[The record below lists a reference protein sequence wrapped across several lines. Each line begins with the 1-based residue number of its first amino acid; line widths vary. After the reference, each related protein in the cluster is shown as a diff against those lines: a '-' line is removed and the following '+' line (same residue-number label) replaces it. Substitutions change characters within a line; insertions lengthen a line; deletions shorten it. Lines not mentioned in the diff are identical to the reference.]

1 MVCRN
6 LYSFFF
12 TCFCYFISFFLFLL
26 LLLLFLFIIIQTTV
40 QLSIYYTSWHVC
52 LLWCFCLYIYIYK
65 HVLIYTHVLGLCSM
79 YTSEKINIVPFCSV
93 YNQYLNLVGMLL
105 IIEGPFQW
113 LIVEY
118 YLNTQ
123 WRKSGV

>member
-26 LLLLFLFIIIQTTV
+26 LLLLFCLLLYRQPYTYQYITHHDMYVCYDAFV
-40 QLSIYYTSWHVC
+40 SIYI
-52 LLWCFCLYIYIYK
+52 YIYIYK

-105 IIEGPFQW
+105 IIEGPFQ
-113 LIVEY
+113 
-118 YLNTQ
+118 
-123 WRKSGV
+123 

>member
-1 MVCRN
+1 M
-6 LYSFFF
+6 
-12 TCFCYFISFFLFLL
+12 TCMFAMMLL
-26 LLLLFLFIIIQTTV
+26 LV
-40 QLSIYYTSWHVC
+40 
-52 LLWCFCLYIYIYK
+52 YIYIYK
-65 HVLIYTHVLGLCSM
+65 HVLIHTHVLGLCSM
-79 YTSEKINIVPFCSV
+79 YTSEKINMVPFCSV

>member
-1 MVCRN
+1 M
-6 LYSFFF
+6 
-12 TCFCYFISFFLFLL
+12 TCMFAMM
-26 LLLLFLFIIIQTTV
+26 LLFVYI
-40 QLSIYYTSWHVC
+40 
-52 LLWCFCLYIYIYK
+52 YIYIYK

-79 YTSEKINIVPFCSV
+79 YTSEKINMVPFCSV

-105 IIEGPFQW
+105 IIGGPFQW